1 MRVRRKGPGKWFIE
15 VITGADWSTKFQKF
29 MQKLRLI
36 DREKDLYEEKVVDP
50 QSGTVIHHSKEPLSK
65 HTGHGS
71 EEGNKKP
78 T

>member
-1 MRVRRKGPGKWFIE
+1 
-15 VITGADWSTKFQKF
+15 